1 MYANIFFKLLIAC
14 GRMLQLLTCRLVVV
28 KIRVNSKLVEEKEI
42 DDMTC
47 CYEFKVLL
55 ESSTLNIC

>member
-1 MYANIFFKLLIAC
+1 
-14 GRMLQLLTCRLVVV
+14 MLQLLTCRLVVV

-55 ESSTLNIC
+55 FSCCYEYVRQV